1 MTLSDDIL
9 MSVTLELDLADDVRE
24 RLEELARFRD
34 RPLLEVTLDMMST
47 GLFKE
52 EGMLVVPKLD
62 WRPAKNRNR
71 KSRQEK
77 APRKASVKASEV
89 PEKAAKGK

>member
-1 MTLSDDIL
+1 
-9 MSVTLELDLADDVRE
+9 MSVTLELNLADDVRE

-34 RPLLEVTLDMMST
+34 RPLFEVALDMMST

-62 WRPAKNRNR
+62 RMPAKHRDR
-71 KSRQEK
+71 KGRREK
-77 APRKASVKASEV
+77 APREASTKTSEV
-89 PEKAAKGK
+89 PDKAARGR

>member
-1 MTLSDDIL
+1 

-34 RPLLEVTLDMMST
+34 RPLFEVTLDMMST

-52 EGMLVVPKLD
+52 EGMLVVPKLN
-62 WRPAKNRNR
+62 RMPAKSGNR
-71 KSRQEK
+71 KSRQGK
-77 APRKASVKASEV
+77 SPRKVSARASEV
-89 PEKAAKGK
+89 PEKAAKGR